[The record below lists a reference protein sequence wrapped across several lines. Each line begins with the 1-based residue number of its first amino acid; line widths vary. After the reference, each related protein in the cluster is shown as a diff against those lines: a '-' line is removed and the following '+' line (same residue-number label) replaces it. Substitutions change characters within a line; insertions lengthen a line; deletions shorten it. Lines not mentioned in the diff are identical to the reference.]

1 LEPGSAGPE
10 NTKTRSQGPGFE
22 YRLPLEGLSKK
33 RWRGIVDNFRTLAS
47 LTGLP
52 SPLHQQGAGRDEPL
66 YAKRNAGLHI
76 TGLISLM
83 AVPAFSY
90 SGSWSFSIG
99 AWAGWLCLALP
110 VGLIVLVNVT
120 ISRNKGAAEARS
132 GFKLERD
139 LQQEISISKASHWTS
154 SWAAP
159 RLPASVIASIWTS
172 RFIASSTEK
181 SVETRRYAW
190 MLGMTNW
197 NFNPAAPYI
206 VVAAFLSLRDAGL
219 IRMSVE
225 PRGKVLDSFQR
236 VRVEPTDL
244 ALSRSDLPSVEG
256 GLLSASLA
264 FSNKRFGKST
274 EPAAYSVVR
283 EWIHTTQ
290 NRPSRWVV
298 EVAIQQGRELG
309 LYEPVVDKR
318 GGIRKL
324 FGGRPKPVYSIQHL
338 AACDDQVVACVARWQ
353 EFGANE
359 PELQQRLMTEVAV
372 GIQGRQAD

>member
-1 LEPGSAGPE
+1 VS
-10 NTKTRSQGPGFE
+10 
-22 YRLPLEGLSKK
+22 
-33 RWRGIVDNFRTLAS
+33 DAS
-47 LTGLP
+47 LYMTE
-52 SPLHQQGAGRDEPL
+52 S
-66 YAKRNAGLHI
+66 
-76 TGLISLM
+76 ISLM
-83 AVPAFSY
+83 AGPAFSY
-90 SGSWSFSIG
+90 TGTWSFSIG

-110 VGLIVLVNVT
+110 IGLIVLVNVT
-120 ISRNKGAAEARS
+120 HSRNKGAAEARS
-132 GFKLERD
+132 GFKLESD
-139 LQQEISISKASHWTS
+139 LQREISRSQASQWTS

-172 RFIASSTEK
+172 RFIASSTQK
-181 SVETRRYAW
+181 FVETRRYAS
-190 MLGMTNW
+190 MLGRTNW

-206 VVAAFLSLRDAGL
+206 VAAAFLSLRDAGL
-219 IRMSVE
+219 IRMSME

-244 ALSRSDLPSVEG
+244 ARSRTDLPAVEG

-274 EPAAYSVVR
+274 EPAAYSVVQ

-309 LYEPVVDKR
+309 LYEPVVDTR
-318 GGIRKL
+318 SGIRKL
-324 FGGRPKPVYSIQHL
+324 FGGGPKPVYSIEHL
-338 AACDDQVVACVARWQ
+338 AACDDQVVACVAWWR

-359 PELQQRLMTEVAV
+359 PELQQRLMTEAAF
-372 GIQGRQAD
+372 GIQGRQNTG